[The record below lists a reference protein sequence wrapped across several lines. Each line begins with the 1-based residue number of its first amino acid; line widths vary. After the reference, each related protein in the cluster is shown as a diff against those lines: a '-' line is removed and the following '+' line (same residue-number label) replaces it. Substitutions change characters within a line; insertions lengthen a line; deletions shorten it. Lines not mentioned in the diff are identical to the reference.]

1 MKIKLLLAFVVFSLI
16 SCSDDDTSP
25 SQPEKNLEQMVVT
38 HYPDGINSNSYEEVY
53 DFDAYN
59 RLTQI
64 SYFSPENELS
74 AKKTYEYDQMLL
86 SVIKGYGGGMGD
98 PEQPTSVTSFNYDG
112 SLRII
117 GMDSNVEAGIE
128 AIHTITSFTYNA
140 DNTISAQQTTS
151 APPEEDALTNFTYYK
166 NADGRIVKKEDAD
179 NTIWTQA
186 VYNGSNVQSYTQ
198 LNLPSMSYMFNTV
211 DAPKGQYLN
220 IGRNKFDGSF
230 NNTIIAEGFAA
241 VSNGVNKYVSQHTSS
256 IASINLVVTYT
267 YEFDEDGYPIKVS
280 LFSAGSSQP
289 YEVREISYQQ

>member
-1 MKIKLLLAFVVFSLI
+1 MKTKLLLAFLAFSFI
-16 SCSDDDTSP
+16 SCSDDDSSP
-25 SQPEKNLEQMVVT
+25 SQPEKNLDQMVVT
-38 HYPDGINSNSYEEVY
+38 HYPDGQGANSYKEIY
-53 DFDAYN
+53 DFDDHN
-59 RLTQI
+59 RVAQI
-64 SYFSPENELS
+64 MYYSPQNELS
-74 AKKTYEYDQMLL
+74 AKRTYEYDQMLL

-117 GMDSNVEAGIE
+117 GIDSNVETGIE
-128 AIHTITSFTYNA
+128 GIHTITSFTYNA

-166 NADGRIVKKEDAD
+166 NADGRITKKVDSD

-186 VYNGSNVQSYTQ
+186 VYNGNNVQSYTQ
-198 LNLPSMSYMFNTV
+198 LGSPSMSYLFNTV
-211 DAPKGQYLN
+211 NTPKGQYLN

-241 VSNGVNKYVSQHTSS
+241 VSNGVTNYVSQHTSS
-256 IASINLVVTYT
+256 IASINLVVTYS
-267 YEFDEDGYPIKVS
+267 YEFDEDGYPIKVN